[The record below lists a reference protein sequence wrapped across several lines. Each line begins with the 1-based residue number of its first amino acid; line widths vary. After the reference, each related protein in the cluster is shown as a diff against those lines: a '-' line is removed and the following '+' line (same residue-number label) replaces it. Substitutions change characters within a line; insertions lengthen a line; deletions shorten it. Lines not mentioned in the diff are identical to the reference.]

1 MQSAD
6 GPGAG
11 AGDAGV
17 EASARVAASSPAAA
31 SARTSR
37 RERDGR
43 FAMAVVRDAAR
54 CRGGG
59 GFRLQTFSGRLAAIG
74 ATRVPDHWCLVL
86 SAYVLC
92 YL

>member
-43 FAMAVVRDAAR
+43 FAMAVDRPSR
-54 CRGGG
+54 CALSRWC
-59 GFRLQTFSGRLAAIG
+59 RWWVQTFSGSYRRDQS
-74 ATRVPDHWCLVL
+74 TRPLVCLVL